1 MIDKLQSPSSFKDAF
16 DAALKEKITATL
28 NPVVP
33 VVPVVEIDHEED
45 VTEETEE

>member
-1 MIDKLQSPSSFKDAF
+1 MIDKLQSPSSFKSAF

-33 VVPVVEIDHEED
+33 VVEIDHEED
-45 VTEETEE
+45 VTEEPEE